1 MKELNVYLNFSET
14 DKIFVGILAESGNRI
29 FFEYDASFL
38 LDPLWLSPYKL
49 PPKPGLFEH
58 KDKDFGPVFGLFD
71 DSLPDGWG
79 LLLMDRFLRKQ
90 GVDADRLS
98 VLDRLAFLGRHTM
111 GALIYEPA
119 AKHEKTDKHLDLE
132 ALARHSRQIMEGEA
146 VDILPALMKAGGSPG
161 GARPKILAGV
171 KGNTLLSDEH
181 DLPPGFEPWMIKFN
195 STQDSPDAGAVE
207 FAYSMMAKQAGIIM
221 PETRLFESGPQNR
234 YFGIKRFDRNHN
246 HRFHVHTFGNLIHSN
261 FRTPECD
268 YETFLKVVLDLTKNH
283 KDLEKGFRR
292 MIFNVMANNRDDH
305 VKNFAFML
313 DAKKE
318 WALTPA
324 YDLTFSKGPGGEHS
338 MSISGEG
345 GTPGKKEVLC
355 LGEKTGLPFHKIR
368 DIIGEVG
375 ASIERWPEFAKAADV
390 CEQTRN
396 QIWKKIKTNLSFF

>member
-1 MKELNVYLNFSET
+1 
-14 DKIFVGILAESGNRI
+14 
-29 FFEYDASFL
+29 
-38 LDPLWLSPYKL
+38 
-49 PPKPGLFEH
+49 
-58 KDKDFGPVFGLFD
+58 
-71 DSLPDGWG
+71 
-79 LLLMDRFLRKQ
+79 
-90 GVDADRLS
+90 
-98 VLDRLAFLGRHTM
+98 M

-132 ALARHSRQIMEGEA
+132 ALAQHSRQIMEGGA

-171 KGNTLLSDEH
+171 KDNKLISDEN
-181 DLPPGFEPWMIKFN
+181 DLPPEFEPWMIKFN
-195 STQDSPDAGAVE
+195 STQDFPDAGAVE

-234 YFGIKRFDRNHN
+234 YFGIKRFDRKHN
-246 HRFHVHTFGNLIHSN
+246 LRFHVHTFGNLIHSN

-268 YETFLKVVLDLTKNH
+268 YETFLKMVLDLTKNH
-283 KDLEKGFRR
+283 KDLEKGFRQ

-313 DAKKE
+313 DSKKE

-345 GTPGKKEVLC
+345 GTPGKKEVLR
-355 LGEKTGLPFHKIR
+355 LGEKTGLSVNKIR
-368 DIIGEVG
+368 DIIGEVTV
-375 ASIERWPEFAKAADV
+375 SIECWPDFAKAADV
-390 CEQTRN
+390 SDQTRN
-396 QIWKKIKTNLSFF
+396 HIWKKIETNLSFF